1 MNSMFYGCSSL
12 ISLDLPNID
21 DSNIINMNSMFY
33 GCSSLIY
40 LNLSNFVISD
50 MNSTFYGCSSL
61 TFLNLSNVGI
71 SDLYSMNS
79 TFYGCSSLMSLDLP
93 NIDISNV
100 KNMNSMFYGCSL
112 LTFLDLHNFNTFLV
126 TNMDYMFYGC
136 SSLTSINLSGFN
148 TLNVKSMNS
157 MFKFCSS
164 LISLDLSN
172 FNTSNVNN
180 MDSIFEYCSS
190 LATLNLSSFNTT
202 NLKTMNSFFSGCSSL
217 ISLDLSSFN
226 TSNVIYMHSM
236 FYDCSSMT
244 YLILSNF
251 DTSNVKEMYS
261 MFSGCSILTSLDL
274 SNFKTSKLEK
284 MNYMF
289 YGCSSLTSLDLGNFD
304 TSNVNWM
311 NSMFYGCSSLISLD
325 LRSFITSS
333 VKWMYS
339 MFYGCSSLIS
349 LDLTK
354 FDTSQVMNINS
365 MFYGCSS
372 LISLDLT
379 NFDTSQVINMNFMFY
394 GCSSL
399 TYINLSNFITSKV
412 QSMNSMF
419 YGCFSLT
426 TLDLSSFD
434 TSLVTDMNQM
444 FYKCSSLI
452 SLNLSNFNT
461 PQINNI
467 NNMFAFCSNL
477 EYINLQNFK
486 DIKLMSYQNIF
497 YESSE
502 CFVLCINDNF
512 NKNIIFSQIGNKCIT
527 FDCSTDWKLK
537 SKIRVNINGLCYD
550 ENNTD
555 ILYKYEY
562 NGKYYENCL
571 YGNLFNNSTISRCNC
586 DYEKCSSCP
595 KEALKESLCSNC
607 KTNFYPIENDTSNID
622 KYINCYKEP
631 IGYYLDIDIY
641 RKCYNI
647 CDHYIQKEYKENNI
661 TRKILSISSNAK
673 VVYECKSDDNSN
685 SNCNFQNIENNT
697 EILNIIK
704 ENIVALYSPDDG
716 KSQVIKGE
724 NNTIFQITSGKNE
737 LELLEGGFLNNQN
750 ISILDLG
757 ECENTLKEHYHI
769 NESDSL
775 IILKKENTL
784 GKPSEKNVEYEVFE
798 PYNFKPLNLSICKG
812 NTINIYVKAEL
823 SENTRSIYENM
834 KSLGYDML
842 NINDP
847 FYQDICIPY
856 KNENNTDILL
866 SDRINYIYNNKDSQ
880 CQSNCQFSSYLKNSL
895 YLNCTCEAG
904 SDNVDNKKE
913 EDKFSGKKL
922 YESFFDVL
930 KYSNFKII
938 KCYNLVLS
946 KNVVSKNFGSII
958 IMVNFSIYL
967 ICLITFIIKGI
978 IPLMNQ
984 IKIFKPK
991 RKDIINNF
999 NKNNII
1005 HGNKK
1010 ENKENKNIRG
1020 KNIKNKKIFHPVKK
1034 NIYLDKLISKGK
1046 IGSSNRKNEGKKIIK
1061 KPKLLKPFDFNFPN
1075 SKKNFPSSKERLAL
1089 SNRQNNII
1097 NIRPLTIKKAKPQKK
1112 LDSFELNN
1120 LEYDEAIIWDKR
1132 SFIRIYWDILCR
1144 EHKILFTFFF
1154 CNDYNLLNIKYAR
1167 FIFLVSTDMA
1177 MNVFFFSDE
1186 SMHKIFLNYGKYN
1199 FIQQIPQIVYTTIIS
1214 QLMEIFL
1221 CYLSLTDKHI
1231 YAIKNLNQTFR
1242 AIKLRGILKCIK
1254 IKLVSFFIF
1263 TFIILGCYWYIVSVF
1278 CAVYENTQIIFL
1290 KDCLSSFGLGLLYP
1304 FAIYIIP
1311 SLLRIIAIRNPKQKL
1326 KCIYKL
1332 SDIIPFF

>member
-1 MNSMFYGCSSL
+1 MAGKNLLEQGLFFLLIITTSLTQNNQSQLENINLENEISMIIDGTNLKILYEGFNEIPSEVLINGEEVNIQNNVIQNPNVLISNRNNITIRWNRTILYCSSMFYNLGNI
-12 ISLDLPNID
+12 ISIDLSKFFL
-21 DSNIINMNSMFY
+21 SNIISTEKMFY
-33 GCSSLIY
+33 NCKNLSTIIFPHDSFTINVENMKEMFYNCHSLKELNLEELNIINVKNMEKMFY
-40 LNLSNFVISD
+40 NCYSLVSLNLSNFDTSKVTN
-50 MNSTFYGCSSL
+50 MNSIFYQCKSLISVDISNFDLTCLSNGLTVFNSLKSLNSLESIKANYVNISQVRSISSLFYSKKNLLSIDLSYLDASSVTSINYIFAYCENLIHVNLFSVKINNIQNMENAFYKCYNLIDVNLSSKIYLSSL
-61 TFLNLSNVGI
+61 T
-71 SDLYSMNS
+71 
-79 TFYGCSSLMSLDLP
+79 
-93 NIDISNV
+93 
-100 KNMNSMFYGCSL
+100 NMR
-112 LTFLDLHNFNTFLV
+112 
-126 TNMDYMFYGC
+126 YMFAYC
-136 SSLTSINLSGFN
+136 
-148 TLNVKSMNS
+148 KE
-157 MFKFCSS
+157 

-172 FNTSNVNN
+172 LQT
-180 MDSIFEYCSS
+180 ERE
-190 LATLNLSSFNTT
+190 LS
-202 NLKTMNSFFSGCSSL
+202 
-217 ISLDLSSFN
+217 
-226 TSNVIYMHSM
+226 MHSM
-236 FYDCSSMT
+236 FYGCIKLEEVTLGSRK
-244 YLILSNF
+244 
-251 DTSNVKEMYS
+251 VKELSYIFYNCNNLKS
-261 MFSGCSILTSLDL
+261 LDLSKFQTEKLEKINSIFDGCNSLTSLDL
-274 SNFKTSKLEK
+274 SNWKFYKVTFSKSI
-284 MNYMF
+284 F
-289 YGCSSLTSLDLGNFD
+289 SSLVSLKYLKLSYVKTHLTS
-304 TSNVNWM
+304 M
-311 NSMFYGCSSLISLD
+311 NSLFSYLNYIISLD
-325 LRSFITSS
+325 LRSFVTSS

-467 NNMFAFCSNL
+467 NNMFAFCTNI

-784 GKPSEKNVEYEVFE
+784 GKPSEKNVEYEVFD

-1005 HGNKK
+1005 
-1010 ENKENKNIRG
+1010 
-1020 KNIKNKKIFHPVKK
+1020 
-1034 NIYLDKLISKGK
+1034 
-1046 IGSSNRKNEGKKIIK
+1046 
-1061 KPKLLKPFDFNFPN
+1061 
-1075 SKKNFPSSKERLAL
+1075 
-1089 SNRQNNII
+1089 
-1097 NIRPLTIKKAKPQKK
+1097 
-1112 LDSFELNN
+1112 FE
-1120 LEYDEAIIWDKR
+1120 
-1132 SFIRIYWDILCR
+1132 
-1144 EHKILFTFFF
+1144 
-1154 CNDYNLLNIKYAR
+1154 
-1167 FIFLVSTDMA
+1167 
-1177 MNVFFFSDE
+1177 
-1186 SMHKIFLNYGKYN
+1186 
-1199 FIQQIPQIVYTTIIS
+1199 
-1214 QLMEIFL
+1214 
-1221 CYLSLTDKHI
+1221 
-1231 YAIKNLNQTFR
+1231 
-1242 AIKLRGILKCIK
+1242 
-1254 IKLVSFFIF
+1254 
-1263 TFIILGCYWYIVSVF
+1263 
-1278 CAVYENTQIIFL
+1278 
-1290 KDCLSSFGLGLLYP
+1290 
-1304 FAIYIIP
+1304 
-1311 SLLRIIAIRNPKQKL
+1311 
-1326 KCIYKL
+1326 
-1332 SDIIPFF
+1332 